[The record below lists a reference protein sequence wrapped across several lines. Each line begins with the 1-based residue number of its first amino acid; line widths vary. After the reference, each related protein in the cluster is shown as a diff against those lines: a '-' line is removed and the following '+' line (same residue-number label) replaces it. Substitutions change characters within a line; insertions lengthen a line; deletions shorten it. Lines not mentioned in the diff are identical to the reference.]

1 MKLEGSEAE
10 ALKLDPKRS
19 RHRAM
24 LATLLAAALSGLHA
38 QTPDDRLHELYR
50 TRQWFELRT
59 ALTATAPLHI
69 RGVVASRFNDVTV
82 AEPLLRRV
90 IREGPRSEEATDAH
104 NVLMQIYI
112 RTGQYARARRE
123 IDAWTAAQ
131 GDGAALRE
139 ATKDAAIFRDLPDQ
153 NTGPRRRAQLVHE
166 PGEITLPVTI
176 NGKRADYLFDTGAWI
191 SLITRQEVA
200 RLGLSVR
207 DGDRPLSDGV
217 LTAAV
222 RTVVV
227 PELTVGG
234 TRFRN
239 VSFAVI
245 DAPGEFGILG
255 VPVLLGL
262 GRIDWS
268 QASTVETGGVASAA
282 EPRTPN
288 LIFDGN
294 HLLLRMKAFD
304 KDVLTLFD
312 TGAQTTDLTANFA
325 AAFPDVVRR
334 GEKST
339 KELTGIGGTHTAES
353 VRLPSIAFTIGDR
366 VATLRPAHVVLENF
380 PGMGADC
387 CVGNAGS
394 DLVKQ
399 GAGFAIDL
407 TRMTLTLR

>member
-1 MKLEGSEAE
+1 
-10 ALKLDPKRS
+10 
-19 RHRAM
+19 M
-24 LATLLAAALSGLHA
+24 LAALVAAALTSVPA
-38 QTPDDRLHELYR
+38 QTADDRWHELYR

-59 ALTATAPLHI
+59 AITPAAPLHI

-82 AEPLLRRV
+82 AEPLLRQA
-90 IREGPRSEEATDAH
+90 IKDDPRSEAATDAH
-104 NVLMQIYI
+104 NVLTQIYL
-112 RTGQYARARRE
+112 RTGQYARMGRE
-123 IDAWTAAQ
+123 IAEWTAAQ
-131 GDGAALRE
+131 GEGAALRE
-139 ATKDAAIFRDLPDQ
+139 ATKDAELFRDLPDQ
-153 NTGPRRRAQLVHE
+153 ITGPRRRAQLRHE
-166 PGEITLPVTI
+166 PGELTLPVTI

-191 SLITRQEVA
+191 SLITRAEVA
-200 RLGLSVR
+200 RLGLTVQG
-207 DGDRPLSDGV
+207 GDHALSDGV
-217 LTAAV
+217 RDAVV

-227 PELTVGG
+227 PEVVVGG

-245 DAPGEFGILG
+245 DAPAEFGILG

-268 QASTVETGGVASAA
+268 RAATVEIGAVASAA

-288 LIFDGN
+288 LVFDGN
-294 HLLLRMKAFD
+294 HLVLRMRAFD

-325 AAFPDVVRR
+325 ATFPDVMRT

-339 KELTGIGGTHTAES
+339 KAISGIGGTHTADS
-353 VRLPSIAFTIGDR
+353 LRLPSIAFTIGDQ
-366 VATLRPAHVVLENF
+366 VATLRPVDIVLENF
-380 PGMGADC
+380 PGLGADC

-394 DLVKQ
+394 DLVTQ